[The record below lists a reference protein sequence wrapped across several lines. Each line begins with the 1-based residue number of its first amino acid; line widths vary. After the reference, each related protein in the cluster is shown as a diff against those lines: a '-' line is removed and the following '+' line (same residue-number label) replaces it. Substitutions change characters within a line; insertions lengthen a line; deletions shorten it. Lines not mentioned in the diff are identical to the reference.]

1 MRITVEMWSG
11 GLGKPDAKPTFVGF
25 IIWDEETNEITTNPS
40 DHAGLAMDVESPQLL
55 RDPDTGKGRVYR
67 SQNPEDRRFFVE
79 NLWQTY
85 RGSSGQAHK
94 PVIEEFL

>member
-11 GLGKPDAKPTFVGF
+11 GMGKPDGKPSLIGT

-40 DHAGLAMDVESPQLL
+40 DHAGLAMDVAAGQRL
-55 RDPDTGKGRVYR
+55 RDPDTGRIRTYS
-67 SQNPEDRRFFVE
+67 SQVPEDRRFFVE